1 MPGGEVT
8 TRLLGE
14 RIGVEEVPPHDGNDT
29 VVGEDVLEYDH
40 VTDELVGSRG
50 YVDMIPVGVELHDEL
65 VIQL

>member
-1 MPGGEVT
+1 
-8 TRLLGE
+8 
-14 RIGVEEVPPHDGNDT
+14 
-29 VVGEDVLEYDH
+29 